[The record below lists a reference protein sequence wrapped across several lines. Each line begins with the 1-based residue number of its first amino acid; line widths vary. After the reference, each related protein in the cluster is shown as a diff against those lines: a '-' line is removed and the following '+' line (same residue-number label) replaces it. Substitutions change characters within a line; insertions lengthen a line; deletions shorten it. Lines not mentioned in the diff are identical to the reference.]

1 MKSDQCLVLMKQRWS
16 TSRSYHPSWMSHSD
30 CSYNTI
36 HYTDGDEMELDVVR
50 KSTRWGHTREVYFL
64 DILRGPVLS
73 KTSCPQKVPLFQLFS
88 KLADCCC
95 KCYAFFCLSVH
106 IFSKDW
112 WQGSQLCATAPYS
125 TVMHHSYFRFSIV
138 QWNPHLNKLLK
149 RNEPICQMTDWHI
162 GSFWRRNK

>member
-50 KSTRWGHTREVYFL
+50 KSTRWGHTREINFL

-73 KTSCPQKVPLFQLFS
+73 KTSCPQKVPLFSTLF
-88 KLADCCC
+88 KAGWLLLQVLRFLLLVRPHLLKRLMAGFTIVRHCTILHC
-95 KCYAFFCLSVH
+95 
-106 IFSKDW
+106 I
-112 WQGSQLCATAPYS
+112 
-125 TVMHHSYFRFSIV
+125 RFSIA
-138 QWNPHLNKLLK
+138 QWNPHLNKLLQ